1 MQRVFWLALVSLF
14 WTTVATAGS
23 SSGKAPKAPDVDF
36 SSLPK
41 TAMATPDGY
50 GGKPHPV
57 VARMLT
63 EQNAVAPG
71 ETLSVGI
78 HLQQT
83 PDWHT
88 YWKSAGDVGQATYV
102 QWTMPD
108 GLKPGPHMFPVP
120 IRYDDA
126 GNISFGYDDEV
137 LHIAEIQIPK
147 GHAHGTYTIK
157 AAVDWLVCKTSCIPG
172 AVELEIPFTVAAAA
186 AAGPYGKL
194 FEHFR
199 AQWPTPLS
207 EVEGLK
213 VRAAH
218 DAEPIVPTQPFRT
231 VFHISAEEGHTLKV
245 PSADLWPT
253 YTPITVGYDWSID
266 SKQVVPAKDGF
277 YVVVDSS
284 TYEPDPLPT
293 GDAVGGLF
301 QIELDGHTV
310 RTEIVHPIP
319 WGKEGPRRAVD
330 AALWQE
336 LSEFLPKEKPA
347 ETEAV
352 ATTADAPPPPPPLPN
367 TDDGEYTVASLFTNL
382 GGSFLGGLI
391 LNIMPCVLPVLMLKL
406 YSLVEQGGI
415 SDAEKRQAGLAYTAG
430 ILVSFWLLAG
440 AVWMMRTVFA
450 SEVGWGFQM
459 QSPAYVAGLA
469 TVVFL
474 FSLSLFGVFE
484 IPAFGEESAIE
495 MGEKEGLA
503 GYFFTG
509 VFATLVATP
518 CSAPILG
525 AAIAFAFGAPTW
537 MLFACFTMIGVGLAF
552 PFLLIAFVP
561 AMYKLL
567 PQPGAW
573 MDSFK
578 QLLAFTLVATT
589 VWLVDVL
596 AGLIGAEG
604 VSGYLAFLTTAA
616 LGAWIFGHWGGVAAE
631 RRAQALSALAG
642 VAVMVFGGWSFL
654 DLAYA
659 EDDCDDGATVTAGL
673 SFDEHIPWQ
682 RFSSARVDELEGRVI
697 FADFTADWCVS
708 CKVNEQTILETQTVR
723 NSMSEHGVVPL
734 VADWTRRDE
743 EISEWLKRYDRAGVP
758 MYLVIPPTGIKDVI
772 VLPEVITPGMVTEA
786 IQKAASKS

>member
-1 MQRVFWLALVSLF
+1 MQRMFWLTLVSLF
-14 WTTVATAGS
+14 WTTIATAGS

-36 SSLPK
+36 SALPK
-41 TAMATPDGY
+41 SAMASPDGY

-63 EQNAVAPG
+63 EQAAVAPG
-71 ETLSVGI
+71 ETLRVGI
-78 HLQQT
+78 HLDQLK
-83 PDWHT
+83 DWHT

-108 GLKPGPHMFPVP
+108 GLKPGPHMFPLPV
-120 IRYDDA
+120 RYDDA
-126 GNISFGYDDEV
+126 GNISFGYDEEV
-137 LHIAEIQIPK
+137 LHIAEIPIPA
-147 GHAHGTYTIK
+147 GHANGTYTIK

-172 AVELEIPFTVAAAA
+172 AVELEIPFTVASAS
-186 AAGPYGKL
+186 AAGPYTKL
-194 FEHFR
+194 FDHFR

-213 VRAAH
+213 VRMAH

-231 VFHISAEEGHTLKV
+231 VFHISAEDGHTLKV
-245 PSADLWPT
+245 PNADLWPT
-253 YTPITVGYDWSID
+253 YTPITVGYDWSVD
-266 SKQVVPAKDGF
+266 DKKVVPAKDGF

-284 TYEPDPLPT
+284 TYEPDPLPE

-301 QIELDGHTV
+301 QIELDGKTV
-310 RTEIVHPIP
+310 RTEILHPIP
-319 WGKEGPRRAVD
+319 WAKEGPRRAVD

-336 LSEFLPKEKPA
+336 LSEFVVPDSKEKPDAA
-347 ETEAV
+347 EEKPEDDT
-352 ATTADAPPPPPPLPN
+352 PPPPPPMPG
-367 TDDGEYTVASLFTNL
+367 DEYSIASLFSNL
-382 GGSFLGGLI
+382 GLSFLGGLI
-391 LNIMPCVLPVLMLKL
+391 LNIMPCVLPVLLLKL

-459 QSPAYVAGLA
+459 QSPGYVAGLA
-469 TVVFL
+469 TMVFL

-484 IPAFGEESAIE
+484 IPAFGEQSAVE

-525 AAIAFAFGAPTW
+525 VAISFAFGAPTW
-537 MLFACFTMIGVGLAF
+537 MLFACFTLIGLGLAF

-567 PQPGAW
+567 PEPGAW
-573 MDSFK
+573 MESFK

-596 AGLIGAEG
+596 AGLIGADG

-616 LGAWIFGHWGGVAAE
+616 MGAWIFGHWGGVAAE
-631 RRAQALSALAG
+631 RRAQAMSAAAG
-642 VAVMVFGGWSFL
+642 LLVMAIGGWSFL

-659 EDDCDDGATVTAGL
+659 EPACDDGETVTTGL

-682 RFSSARVDELEGRVI
+682 RFSGDRVDDLKGRVV

-708 CKVNEQTILETQTVR
+708 CKVNEKTILETETVR
-723 NSMSEHGVVPL
+723 ASMSKHEVVPL
-734 VADWTRRDE
+734 VADWTRRDD
-743 EISEWLKRYDRAGVP
+743 EIGAWLKRYDRAGVP
-758 MYLVIPPTGIKDVI
+758 MYLVIPPTGLKDVI
-772 VLPEVITPGMVTEA
+772 VLPEVITPGMVTDA
-786 IQKAASKS
+786 IEKAASKS